1 MGGSRLRRGYRCS
14 GMCSLHTARPISRK
28 MMCPSWINATYTCS
42 LSVGECRAAYRAN
55 KALHIIART
64 SLCGL
69 IWTRSRIRI
78 HICGGVGCS
87 MLAFLYT
94 KWGKALC
101 RHFPL
106 RTWSVY
112 GTTVLESLQSYG
124 TTTVCW
130 YLNVFGIE
138 VYALV
143 PKTLNL
149 FTPPSGIIVIFI

>member
-1 MGGSRLRRGYRCS
+1 MLWDVLTPYRK
-14 GMCSLHTARPISRK
+14 TISRK
-28 MMCPSWINATYTCS
+28 MISTQRI
-42 LSVGECRAAYRAN
+42 LAAYPSENAEWLTELLR
-55 KALHIIART
+55 LSGLSART

-78 HICGGVGCS
+78 HMCGGVGCS
-87 MLAFLYT
+87 MLAFLYLR
-94 KWGKALC
+94 WGKALC

-112 GTTVLESLQSYG
+112 GTTVLEVLQSHG

-130 YLNVFGIE
+130 YLNVSAIE
-138 VYALV
+138 VYALI

>member
-1 MGGSRLRRGYRCS
+1 MAHGVLLGSTQRIL
-14 GMCSLHTARPISRK
+14 
-28 MMCPSWINATYTCS
+28 
-42 LSVGECRAAYRAN
+42 AAYPSENAEWLTELIRLS
-55 KALHIIART
+55 ALSARI

-78 HICGGVGCS
+78 HIRGGVGGS

-106 RTWSVY
+106 RTWSVH